1 MWREREGYSY
11 SDQLVAMTLTLKPD
25 FRPEPLE
32 TNLTV
37 MAFFLETKAEKSF
50 GTEEPQSQTF
60 V

>member
-1 MWREREGYSY
+1 
-11 SDQLVAMTLTLKPD
+11 MTLTLKPD